1 MNDSLLVSADRV
13 AALMVNK
20 EYMDKIKANSIVCK
34 CGFENLAIM
43 RKTKDGVEEYILP
56 KKCRICNKSL
66 VKSQTGGSIAKK
78 SKKAKKR
85 KSATKKTQNK
95 TQK

>member
-1 MNDSLLVSADRV
+1 MSGPLIVSADRV
-13 AALMVNK
+13 SALMVNK

-43 RKTKDGVEEYILP
+43 EKTKDGAEKYILP

-78 SKKAKKR
+78 SKKAKQR
-85 KSATKKTQNK
+85 KSATKKTQKK